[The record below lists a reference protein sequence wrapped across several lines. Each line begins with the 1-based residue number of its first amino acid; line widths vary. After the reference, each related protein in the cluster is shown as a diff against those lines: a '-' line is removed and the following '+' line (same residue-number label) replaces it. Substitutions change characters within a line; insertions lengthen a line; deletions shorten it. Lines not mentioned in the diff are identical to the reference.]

1 MNKNKET
8 VAHALV
14 DYRWNVDSLKQI
26 YSRLLNVAAQ
36 VPGIDLKDEINR
48 LASIIARAESA
59 LNSNAVV
66 KIVDE
71 YLQSP
76 SGEVIIDN
84 NTLKPVSIYRD
95 DELVGVARNSEALLS
110 VLSQIKAKKLTGYS
124 MQFRGERIAVD
135 SKGKLDHMPSIG
147 TLFLTP
153 EVAKVLKSATR
164 DARSDMYRR
173 RNRR

>member
-1 MNKNKET
+1 MNKDKQT
-8 VAHALV
+8 IAHALV
-14 DYRWNVDSLKQI
+14 DYRWQVDSLKQI
-26 YSRLLNVAAQ
+26 YSSLCKVAAQ
-36 VPGIDLKDEINR
+36 GIDLKNQIHT
-48 LASIIARAESA
+48 LASIIERAESA
-59 LNSNAVV
+59 LNSSAVV
-66 KIVDE
+66 KIIDE

-84 NTLKPVSIYRD
+84 NTLEPVSIYRD

-173 RNRR
+173 KNRR

>member
-26 YSRLLNVAAQ
+26 YSSLLKVAAQ
-36 VPGIDLKDEINR
+36 VSGIDLKSEIHS
-48 LASIIARAESA
+48 LASIIERAESA

-66 KIVDE
+66 KAIDE

-84 NTLKPVSIYRD
+84 NTLEPVSIYLD

-110 VLSQIKAKKLTGYS
+110 VLRQIKAKKLTGYS

-173 RNRR
+173 KNRR

>member
-1 MNKNKET
+1 MKKNNET
-8 VAHALV
+8 VGHALV
-14 DYRWNVDSLKQI
+14 DYRWNVDILKQI
-26 YSRLLNVAAQ
+26 YSSLLKVPTQ
-36 VPGIDLKDEINR
+36 VPGIDLKNQIHS

-66 KIVDE
+66 KTIDE

-84 NTLKPVSIYRD
+84 NTLEPVSIYRD

-153 EVAKVLKSATR
+153 EIAKVLKSATKY
-164 DARSDMYRR
+164 ARSEMYRR
-173 RNRR
+173 RNWR

>member
-8 VAHALV
+8 IGHALV

-26 YSRLLNVAAQ
+26 YSSLLKVAAQ
-36 VPGIDLKDEINR
+36 VSGIDLKNQMQT
-48 LASIIARAESA
+48 LSAIIARAESA
-59 LNSNAVV
+59 LNSDAVV
-66 KIVDE
+66 KLVDE

-84 NTLKPVSIYRD
+84 NALEPVSIYRD

-110 VLSQIKAKKLTGYS
+110 VLSQIKEKKLTGYS

-135 SKGKLDHMPSIG
+135 TKGKLDHMPSIG

-153 EVAKVLKSATR
+153 EIAKVLKSATS
-164 DARSDMYRR
+164 DAKREKYRR

>member
-14 DYRWNVDSLKQI
+14 DYRWNVDILKQI
-26 YSRLLNVAAQ
+26 YSSLLKVAAQ
-36 VPGIDLKDEINR
+36 VPGIYLKNQIHS

-66 KIVDE
+66 KTIDE

-84 NTLKPVSIYRD
+84 NTLEPVSIYRD

-153 EVAKVLKSATR
+153 EIAKVLKSATK
-164 DARSDMYRR
+164 SEKYRC

>member
-14 DYRWNVDSLKQI
+14 DYRWQVDSLKQI
-26 YSRLLNVAAQ
+26 YSSLLKVAAQ
-36 VPGIDLKDEINR
+36 VPGIDLKDEIRR
-48 LASIIARAESA
+48 LASIIERAESA

-66 KIVDE
+66 KTIDE

-84 NTLKPVSIYRD
+84 NTLEPVSIYRD

-124 MQFRGERIAVD
+124 MQFRGERIEVD

-153 EVAKVLKSATR
+153 EIAKVLKSATR
-164 DARSDMYRR
+164 GAKSEMHRR